1 MNRKIFTLLASA
13 LMLFS
18 ATFYANAN
26 VPRADRSVGAY
37 VNTLPANSKGMYHIQ
52 VDSILL
58 ADWAIL
64 GFTDSQLRNNLR
76 NDKGEPRFTYQDLI
90 NGTLVPPSTTPALTV
105 DWIKARVAA
114 GERAGTDPI
123 GGTHMYWVGV
133 TPTGTAFVP
142 GGLYLEYSFT
152 SDGEYRYNVTTAPL
166 VRTGTAQDTIIL
178 SVTEK
183 GNVQMISSY
192 DLQEKFAGGKAK
204 ILDLQASMWCVNV
217 EQDPSKGQVPT
228 FHFVNKVFDRAL
240 DWEKAG
246 TTTLATNED
255 KGWMFSY
262 SSGNEPINRHR
273 PFHRHEPHTN
283 SAGDLGYYR
292 VVKANLSGGTSNGVL
307 TTSSELIGDFTN
319 DRIHGMMMFT
329 LVKAAPFVL
338 TAEAF
343 NSQVGFNMAN
353 PNAPF
358 KLEFNPTPTQPSPL
372 NTYELLTQKSTT
384 SAAAADLGYLN
395 VGIYEGNKR
404 LGFLANSNKKEDTE
418 EKYNNLSGVEYLNLL
433 VKDIDK
439 DKTDISDTGYNHSYR
454 FVYFPSEDS
463 LVINAY
469 HVRHNTHSE
478 YGSDAFTDQG
488 YGSHATDVHMGLP
501 GYDDYKGDTN
511 PLEAPR
517 FYGLYSE
524 KIHDALIVRYQDLS
538 FNTNNTNIGNASSS
552 MITIARHY
560 ANVRWSFGRGCEEI
574 VVDSW
579 QPSQGVYT
587 IWDQRGRVLGVRI
600 YNGTYSPQWIELDE
614 GECPDRIPS
623 YQWAIQPSVS
633 GNSLWRVDIINREFG
648 DLTTADGSEHA
659 LVQMKNILIR
669 TGYSTIFD
677 NQPQFNYAPIHMN
690 SSYADKYEPIIHGQ
704 VRGRY
709 LDVIEAGECG
719 LGGVRDYSGFRPVTN
734 EYLKDQYLG
743 YKHFHVEQDPTHVSY
758 GKSEDV
764 GGAKG
769 MDYNAYAFKYYHYIL
784 EEEGIDAYINLKE
797 RNNEMLLN
805 VNAGRKEGYQF
816 MLGTFLRSRGHVEE
830 SFGYPSTSQ
839 RAHATGAPWRSE
851 RKIVDPITGVK
862 HYDQVAVP
870 VLKRYYYELKIADFY
885 EYRNGL
891 SEQYVVLKGAKND
904 NSDANNAMKYGV
916 ADVWHDKEPYKFAN
930 IYLRESMF
938 LTAAPSL
945 NEERHPADPSRRIYY
960 ALLDRIEKDQLER
973 VVQDGLEVSDTLRHR
988 DGATPYNL
996 ATLHVHDKESWVD
1009 IQGKNVSSARVA
1021 LFSLENVNYPLY
1033 RRLRSLRDDN
1043 ASEQGD
1049 GLDPTRVSTHL
1060 DAPKVVRINRDRD
1073 PSYFLQE
1080 DGLSNY
1086 VYNRNINYLGVSNIY
1101 EHPEEL
1107 ASDGLVKYNYHL
1119 FIDTAFINRG
1129 TGWIKP
1135 QYLIAV
1141 GVNQVKAQKV
1151 TGTDACGDPYDRI
1164 ITPYTEGRYLV
1175 NATDSARGYGSDGTS
1190 EARNHDY
1197 IFDSSW
1203 DRLAFVEA
1211 IHDYANDRLYIVS
1224 ELEKRGITRE
1234 SYTIDGDDGKKYLDM
1249 SALLVETEK
1258 PGGSLVGTERL
1269 YDNSKMYGTYYHF
1282 GNWDNYHNDVTF
1294 SLRFVHPN
1302 VENPDANG
1310 DDVSSNFDKRFLIE
1324 SETTNRTPYGN
1335 RKIAP
1340 VRGGWVKLQNF
1351 VPVMSRGSYEDAIQQ
1366 AEVFNIADPVVT
1378 SWQNGQATANDNIAK
1393 VNVVAGEG
1401 SVTIANAAG
1410 KQVVISNMLGQV
1422 VVSKVLTS
1430 NNETVK
1436 VSNGVVVV
1444 SVDGNSTKAVV
1455 K

>member
-1 MNRKIFTLLASA
+1 
-13 LMLFS
+13 
-18 ATFYANAN
+18 
-26 VPRADRSVGAY
+26 

-58 ADWAIL
+58 ADWAIVGL
-64 GFTDSQLRNNLR
+64 VEDRNLYRTVSGNR
-76 NDKGEPRFTYQDLI
+76 VYEYTYQNVLD
-90 NGTLVPPSTTPALTV
+90 GTLPGNPDQTSDGYIWLRSNIGQSGFPAATDIFGDGSNMYWATV
-105 DWIKARVAA
+105 TH
-114 GERAGTDPI
+114 GERIVST
-123 GGTHMYWVGV
+123 
-133 TPTGTAFVP
+133 
-142 GGLYLEYSFT
+142 GGLYLQYDIT
-152 SDGEYRYNVTTAPL
+152 PAPDREYRYYITTTPHSANEP
-166 VRTGTAQDTIIL
+166 IIL
-178 SVTEK
+178 SVTER
-183 GNVQMISSY
+183 GNVQMISAD
-192 DLQEKFAGGKAK
+192 DLQDKFVDRDDKTG

-240 DWEKAG
+240 DWETVN
-246 TTTLATNED
+246 TTVLATNED

-262 SSGNEPINRHR
+262 SSGNEDINRSR

-283 SAGDLGYYR
+283 NALGHYR
-292 VVKANLSGGTSNGVL
+292 VVKANLFSGSGILNGVL
-307 TTSSELIGDFTN
+307 STGSHLIGDFTN
-319 DRIHGMMMFT
+319 DRIHGMLMFS
-329 LVKAAPFVL
+329 LVKASPFVL

-343 NSQVGFNMAN
+343 NSQIGFNMAN

-372 NTYELLTQKSTT
+372 NTYELLAQRATFSH
-384 SAAAADLGYLN
+384 AASLGYLN
-395 VGIYEGNKR
+395 VR
-404 LGFLANSNKKEDTE
+404 LHENNVLKGFLANSNKREDSE
-418 EKYNNLSGVEYLNLL
+418 EKYNNVSGVEYLNLL
-433 VKDIDK
+433 VKDKSAGASDIDVN
-439 DKTDISDTGYNHSYR
+439 GYNYSYR

-488 YGSHATDVHMGLP
+488 VGSHTSNDMGLP
-501 GYDDYKGDTN
+501 GYDDYKSDTN

-574 VVDSW
+574 IVDSW

-600 YNGTYSPQWIELDE
+600 YNGSYSPQWIELDE

-623 YQWAIQPSVS
+623 YQWAVKPST
-633 GNSLWRVDIINREFG
+633 NSLWRVDIINREFG
-648 DLTTADGSEHA
+648 DLSTGTPGTRSQVEMNNV
-659 LVQMKNILIR
+659 LVR
-669 TGYSTIFD
+669 TGYSDIFRE
-677 NQPQFNYAPIHMN
+677 QTQFEYAPITWAN
-690 SSYADKYEPIIHGQ
+690 NNKYEPIIHGQ

-830 SFGYPSTSQ
+830 FFGYPSTDQ
-839 RAHATGAPWRSE
+839 RAHPTGAPWRSE

-960 ALLDRIEKDQLER
+960 ALLDRIEEDQLDR
-973 VVQDGLEVSDTLRHR
+973 VTQDGLEISETLYPN
-988 DGATPYNL
+988 DGSTPYNL